1 MKKIASALILALIL
15 AVFAGFATAD
25 EGKAIAVIT
34 KIELA
39 ADGKSAVV
47 VLKNTKTEEDI
58 EVDVTDDLTLDK
70 FKDHRIVKGDE
81 IRLKWTEEGG
91 RKLSTYFR
99 KTAGC

>member
-1 MKKIASALILALIL
+1 MILALIL
-15 AVFAGFATAD
+15 ALFSGFVIAD

-34 KIELA
+34 RIELA
-39 ADGKSAVV
+39 ADGASAIA
-47 VLKNTKTEEDI
+47 VLKNVKTDEEI
-58 EVDVTDDLTLDK
+58 EVDVKDDLTLDK

-81 IRLKWTEEGG
+81 IRLKWQEENG